1 MKGIHIDEAAVRA
14 ELAAEF
20 DTEYGETAAMF
31 TRDEYVETALTDIK
45 ARLEAL

>member
-14 ELAAEF
+14 
-20 DTEYGETAAMF
+20 
-31 TRDEYVETALTDIK
+31 EYVETALTDIK